1 MKTESFHEI
10 FAHAFTAHGKQQEK
24 DFFKIQ
30 RPAAGEIPS
39 WPAGVNLGILSHF
52 PYLRQQLFS

>member
-10 FAHAFTAHGKQQEK
+10 FAHAFTAHGEQEGN
-24 DFFKIQ
+24 DIFKIQ

-39 WPAGVNLGILSHF
+39 WSAGVNLGILSHF